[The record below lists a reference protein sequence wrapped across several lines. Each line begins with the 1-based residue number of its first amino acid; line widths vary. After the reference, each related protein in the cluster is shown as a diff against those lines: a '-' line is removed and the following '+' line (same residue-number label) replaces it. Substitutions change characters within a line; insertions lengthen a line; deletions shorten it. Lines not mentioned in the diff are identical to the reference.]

1 MKKKK
6 IFLIFFIVLLVFL
19 LSYLCYRIF
28 IEITYINSNSIAIN
42 ENVTNVSNMTNITNE
57 LMNNKKIDVSVNVNE
72 SKNENINIKESEKS
86 TVRSDTD
93 LELLKNKIKNYTALG
108 DSITLGTG
116 LKDISDESYPALVS
130 KTLNI
135 SASNYG
141 IDGMNSSWLLYNI
154 EHGDYD
160 DSIKNADLITL
171 SVGSNDILWIFYQ
184 ELADSFNVD
193 INNCDNLI
201 QSISNN
207 FSKATISEK
216 IDMIKKLYTNFYS
229 EKTKND
235 LKTAINNYKKTW
247 PKLIKTIKNINPKSE
262 IIVIEYY
269 NPYHN
274 FLIPSFNMNLK
285 NFNEYLDSYV
295 DELNDFLYKNND
307 LGYDIAYIKDDF
319 YSSNSTNVHI
329 SLFNLNLDPHP
340 NKMGHQIIYEK
351 IVSLLEEKNK

>member
-57 LMNNKKIDVSVNVNE
+57 LINNKKIDVNVNE
-72 SKNENINIKESEKS
+72 NKNENININESEKS
-86 TVRSDTD
+86 TIKSDNN

-116 LKDISDESYPALVS
+116 LKDMSDESYPALVS

-135 SASNYG
+135 NASNYG

-229 EKTKND
+229 EKTKNN

-274 FLIPSFNMNLK
+274 FLIPSFIMNLK
-285 NFNEYLDSYV
+285 YC
-295 DELNDFLYKNND
+295 ND
-307 LGYDIAYIKDDF
+307 LGYDIAYIKNDF

>member
-57 LMNNKKIDVSVNVNE
+57 LINNKKIDVNVNE
-72 SKNENINIKESEKS
+72 SKNENININESEKS
-86 TVRSDTD
+86 TIKSDND

-116 LKDISDESYPALVS
+116 LKNISDESYPALVS

-135 SASNYG
+135 NASNYG
-141 IDGMNSSWLLYNI
+141 IDGMNSSW
-154 EHGDYD
+154 
-160 DSIKNADLITL
+160 TL

-307 LGYDIAYIKDDF
+307 LGYDIAYIKNDF